1 MPLFGSRL
9 LLELS
14 FKGSD
19 VLSWVGGFLLFV
31 TVCFSWL
38 EATLAWVISCVALQ
52 QGRLV
57 FELYVGSESSSDS
70 LVETGVHSFR
80 SGLLLKLSFVGVGI

>member
-1 MPLFGSRL
+1 MSLFRSRL

-14 FKGSD
+14 FKGND

-38 EATLAWVISCVALQ
+38 EATLAWVISCVAL
-52 QGRLV
+52 
-57 FELYVGSESSSDS
+57 
-70 LVETGVHSFR
+70 
-80 SGLLLKLSFVGVGI
+80 